1 MVCGKSAFNGKCLT
15 QINNTTRQYTMK
27 DVQIKDAVKQAVD
40 ALGAD
45 ILKSSSFVNVLADYG
60 AFRIAEGN
68 EKLILKSLIAD
79 GYGEKIIGWLNK
91 HQSNWKQQ
99 NEDYVLDFVSRGK
112 FDNKEVTEV
121 VNGLLQG
128 VGLISD
134 AEAAEAVIT
143 DPDQELDDAK
153 KSYKKSLEK
162 LVTKVKDCL
171 GLEDAYFGVDA
182 CNELYYLEGKI
193 ALLSKFLNEKDVD
206 WCKNK
211 KQECLDKYRAPYSK
225 RKSVAQ
231 STIDSLTGDYSKL
244 LADGI
249 VVPKG
254 LLNMAKPFYED
265 ATIGKLDEMAVKL
278 RKAQTILRLPVTF
291 DSKKDRQD
299 AIDAADKR
307 RKTIRIALFSII
319 AIIIAIAAIIVS
331 SKIRYAKNKPSI
343 IAIENKI
350 AEGDSLLALKQFD
363 NAYSAYEQGIDSYGI
378 SYRQQL
384 YQSKVDGKLKLVG
397 EQSIDEFERQ
407 CNEIIAANNDYLPI
421 EELIGT
427 IPMPVRNDSRFTER
441 IQSVEKKY
449 LLKANESFE
458 IRFDA
463 LLKDISKNKGKLSEW
478 STTELEALLK
488 YNPNDY
494 WLNFIKKRTT
504 K

>member
-1 MVCGKSAFNGKCLT
+1 
-15 QINNTTRQYTMK
+15 
-27 DVQIKDAVKQAVD
+27 
-40 ALGAD
+40 
-45 ILKSSSFVNVLADYG
+45 
-60 AFRIAEGN
+60 
-68 EKLILKSLIAD
+68 
-79 GYGEKIIGWLNK
+79 
-91 HQSNWKQQ
+91 
-99 NEDYVLDFVSRGK
+99 
-112 FDNKEVTEV
+112 
-121 VNGLLQG
+121 
-128 VGLISD
+128 
-134 AEAAEAVIT
+134 
-143 DPDQELDDAK
+143 
-153 KSYKKSLEK
+153 
-162 LVTKVKDCL
+162 
-171 GLEDAYFGVDA
+171 
-182 CNELYYLEGKI
+182 
-193 ALLSKFLNEKDVD
+193 
-206 WCKNK
+206 
-211 KQECLDKYRAPYSK
+211 
-225 RKSVAQ
+225 
-231 STIDSLTGDYSKL
+231 
-244 LADGI
+244 
-249 VVPKG
+249 
-254 LLNMAKPFYED
+254 MAKPFYED

-319 AIIIAIAAIIVS
+319 AIIIAVAAIIVS

-378 SYRQQL
+378 SYRHQL